1 MSAENRFHTEVLPLK
16 NKLFR
21 LALHITLSREDAEDM
36 VQETMIRMWRRMQ
49 SGIVVENTEALAF
62 TVCRNLCLDFME
74 RAEQRQHVSMDDV
87 LLETVPHATA
97 LDPSQ
102 RMENA
107 EQRETLQRLLSSL
120 PERQRTAFVLRDV
133 DGHSYREI
141 AEIMQIT
148 ESNVKVNIFRAR
160 NKLRELLESQ

>member
-1 MSAENRFHTEVLPLK
+1 MSAESRFHTEVLPLK

-36 VQETMIRMWRRMQ
+36 VQETMIRLWRKMQ
-49 SGIVVENTEALAF
+49 SGMEVENTEALAF

-74 RAEQRQHVSMDDV
+74 RADQRQHVSMDDN
-87 LLETVPHATA
+87 LLDISTHTVAP
-97 LDPSQ
+97 DPSQ
-102 RMENA
+102 RMEND
-107 EQRETLQRLLSSL
+107 EQRETLQRLLNTL

-160 NKLRELLESQ
+160 NKLRELLESL